1 MTTPELRAETLWG
14 STVIT
19 TEVACLVS
27 LESLLELRYLAERIW
42 VALSLR
48 IACRIYGKSSSS
60 SWGRNRRGRPWMA
73 SGTAVGARTRVHPGL
88 LPTGKDWLRA
98 LVRESK

>member
-1 MTTPELRAETLWG
+1 MTTPDVRADTFWG

-19 TEVACLVS
+19 TVVACLVS
-27 LESLLELRYLAERIW
+27 LETGLGLRFLAERIW

-60 SWGRNRRGRPWMA
+60 S
-73 SGTAVGARTRVHPGL
+73 
-88 LPTGKDWLRA
+88 
-98 LVRESK
+98 

>member
-1 MTTPELRAETLWG
+1 MTTPEVRAETLWG

-19 TEVACLVS
+19 TEVACLLS
-27 LESLLELRYLAERIW
+27 LESLLGLRYLAERIW

-60 SWGRNRRGRPWMA
+60 SWGRKRRGRP
-73 SGTAVGARTRVHPGL
+73 
-88 LPTGKDWLRA
+88 
-98 LVRESK
+98 

>member
-1 MTTPELRAETLWG
+1 MTTPEVRAEMLWG
-14 STVIT
+14 STLIT

-27 LESLLELRYLAERIW
+27 LESRLGFRYLAERTG

-60 SWGRNRRGRPWMA
+60 S
-73 SGTAVGARTRVHPGL
+73 
-88 LPTGKDWLRA
+88 
-98 LVRESK
+98 

>member
-1 MTTPELRAETLWG
+1 MGHVGWVAGHRCWACPYLQQFWHWEVLEEEKASSTFPFWERMTTPEVRADTLWG

-27 LESLLELRYLAERIW
+27 LESLLGLRYLAERIW

-48 IACRIYGKSSSS
+48 IASRRYGKSSSS
-60 SWGRNRRGRPWMA
+60 F
-73 SGTAVGARTRVHPGL
+73 
-88 LPTGKDWLRA
+88 
-98 LVRESK
+98 

>member
-1 MTTPELRAETLWG
+1 MTTPEVRAETLRG

-27 LESLLELRYLAERIW
+27 LESRLGLRYLAERIW
-42 VALSLR
+42 VALWLR

-60 SWGRNRRGRPWMA
+60 S
-73 SGTAVGARTRVHPGL
+73 
-88 LPTGKDWLRA
+88 
-98 LVRESK
+98 

>member
-1 MTTPELRAETLWG
+1 MTTPEVTADTFWG

-19 TEVACLVS
+19 TEVACLPA
-27 LESLLELRYLAERIW
+27 LESLLGLRYLAERIG

-60 SWGRNRRGRPWMA
+60 SWGRKHRGRP
-73 SGTAVGARTRVHPGL
+73 
-88 LPTGKDWLRA
+88 
-98 LVRESK
+98 